1 LSSTSAPESIQN
13 QSEAKLGNDGIAS
26 KFKSPI
32 SSAVNAD
39 RAGEFRSS
47 LDSFYFA
54 CLERVKKKT
63 RPLVL
68 SASGTSS

>member
-47 LDSFYFA
+47 LDSFFA
-54 CLERVKKKT
+54 CLERAKKKT

-68 SASGTSS
+68 SA